1 MPKPTPAFD
10 PRSDRLVLRYV
21 GDGRPLNGVPARDLT
36 ESDLCRIAYER
47 ALMALGNTRP
57 DPRVPDQAAVAAIR
71 DELLARGQFALAS
84 SPATPAEP
92 APTPEG

>member
-47 ALMALGNTRP
+47 ALTVGTRP
-57 DPRVPDQAAVAAIR
+57 DPRAPDQAAVAAIR